1 MDKFFTIVMYMM
13 WAVSLAGILVVTFSN
28 FQYLDLNIIV
38 GVFFLLTLVNTLF
51 RIGRNI

>member
-1 MDKFFTIVMYMM
+1 MDIFFTVVMYVM
-13 WAVSLAGILVVTFSN
+13 WAVSLAGILIITFSN

-51 RIGRNI
+51 RIGKKI